1 MIKQSVP
8 EKYRREHHPA
18 RKVFQ
23 AIRIEVN
30 DELHVFEKALEDALE
45 LLTINGRV
53 CVITFHSLE
62 DSICKKIM
70 RKHSELPIE
79 VKHLPI
85 IPEELEPKYHY
96 IKTIQPSKEE
106 LEEIGVIN
114 RKNMYKYTG
123 SDIDE
128 ELECVPCCRMEL
140 DDGTVLQLSDRK
152 FRQVLTCGLESC
164 GYMTGK
170 RIVKYTNNPGQ
181 AS

>member
-1 MIKQSVP
+1 MQK
-8 EKYRREHHPA
+8 
-18 RKVFQ
+18 
-23 AIRIEVN
+23 
-30 DELHVFEKALEDALE
+30 
-45 LLTINGRV
+45 
-53 CVITFHSLE
+53 
-62 DSICKKIM
+62 
-70 RKHSELPIE
+70 
-79 VKHLPI
+79 
-85 IPEELEPKYHY
+85 EPKS
-96 IKTIQPSKEE
+96 IIISKLRERGCRISRQRRIILDIILDE
-106 LEEIGVIN
+106 DCSCCKEIYYKACKQDSSIGAATVYRMVNTLEEIGVIN

-140 DDGTVLQLSDRK
+140 DDGTVLRLSDRK

>member
-1 MIKQSVP
+1 M
-8 EKYRREHHPA
+8 YRM
-18 RKVFQ
+18 
-23 AIRIEVN
+23 VN
-30 DELHVFEKALEDALE
+30 
-45 LLTINGRV
+45 T
-53 CVITFHSLE
+53 
-62 DSICKKIM
+62 
-70 RKHSELPIE
+70 
-79 VKHLPI
+79 
-85 IPEELEPKYHY
+85 
-96 IKTIQPSKEE
+96 

-170 RIVKYTNNPGQ
+170 RIVKNTNNPGQ

>member
-1 MIKQSVP
+1 MQK
-8 EKYRREHHPA
+8 
-18 RKVFQ
+18 
-23 AIRIEVN
+23 
-30 DELHVFEKALEDALE
+30 
-45 LLTINGRV
+45 
-53 CVITFHSLE
+53 
-62 DSICKKIM
+62 
-70 RKHSELPIE
+70 
-79 VKHLPI
+79 
-85 IPEELEPKYHY
+85 EPKS
-96 IKTIQPSKEE
+96 IIISKLRERGCRITRQRRIILDIILDEDCSCCKEIYYKACKQDSSIE
-106 LEEIGVIN
+106 LAVIN

-123 SDIDE
+123 TDIDE

>member
-1 MIKQSVP
+1 M
-8 EKYRREHHPA
+8 YRM
-18 RKVFQ
+18 
-23 AIRIEVN
+23 VN
-30 DELHVFEKALEDALE
+30 
-45 LLTINGRV
+45 T
-53 CVITFHSLE
+53 
-62 DSICKKIM
+62 
-70 RKHSELPIE
+70 
-79 VKHLPI
+79 
-85 IPEELEPKYHY
+85 
-96 IKTIQPSKEE
+96 

-170 RIVKYTNNPGQ
+170 RIVKYTSVSGIALLYCIAANDP
-181 AS
+181 AKRA

>member
-1 MIKQSVP
+1 M
-8 EKYRREHHPA
+8 YRM
-18 RKVFQ
+18 
-23 AIRIEVN
+23 VN
-30 DELHVFEKALEDALE
+30 
-45 LLTINGRV
+45 T
-53 CVITFHSLE
+53 
-62 DSICKKIM
+62 
-70 RKHSELPIE
+70 
-79 VKHLPI
+79 
-85 IPEELEPKYHY
+85 
-96 IKTIQPSKEE
+96 

-170 RIVKYTNNPGQ
+170 RNVKYSNNPGHP
-181 AS
+181 S